1 MFIYSLNYLRLVYR
15 LFSLDQAGVGV
26 SCCDRDPLRQ
36 LQGGGGPQ
44 HPLKSSTFP
53 FIFNFPFRL
62 FLFLILNEEQ
72 SGSKDQ
78 LPPKVRIS
86 LWVGFTPNPQSWFKY
101 KTVQKK
107 KGLALEVYALGIQA
121 LQTVLEKG
129 TEQAS
134 DLKKQRQTASAPCRR
149 EAKSKSQAQ

>member
-107 KGLALEVYALGIQA
+107 KDQHQKSMLLEYRLSRLCQ
-121 LQTVLEKG
+121 
-129 TEQAS
+129 
-134 DLKKQRQTASAPCRR
+134 KKVRSRPRI
-149 EAKSKSQAQ
+149 